1 MDRRKFIQG
10 TLTAASTGPFLGN
23 VLGANDRIVVGQ
35 IGLGGR
41 GYYEVTIN
49 LKNPQVELAA
59 VCDVFRPLA
68 DLTKQKC
75 GGRTESYTD
84 FRRVLDRK
92 DIDAVFVSTPDHWH
106 APITI
111 LACEAGK
118 DVYCEKPVS
127 HTIAEGRSMVQAR
140 RKYNRVVAVGSQ
152 QRSAPHFAKCAE
164 LVQAGYIGDVSAI
177 DCWIVSNEYPQGA
190 GRVADSA
197 PPAGL
202 DWDLYL
208 GPAPKVPYNRNR
220 YTWNFRWY
228 WDYSGGNMTDWGAHH
243 LDSIHQ
249 IMNVTSPKSAF
260 AVGSRKLN
268 DDRDTPDTLLATID
282 YGKFAVRFTNSQV
295 GIRMDKYAGTLF
307 YGTKGTLF
315 VDRGGYEVIPSKF
328 SAIVRSDIDQ
338 VQDMLESRRREV
350 SGEVPPPRDRTAA
363 PPLCEPVKVTGIK
376 MDPAIQAVHVQNF
389 LDCVKSRNHPAADVE
404 IGHTSIIPCHLA
416 NISYK
421 TGQRIIW
428 NAEREEI
435 VGNPEAAKLL
445 TKTYRAPWH
454 LPPIR

>member
-1 MDRRKFIQG
+1 MDRRKFIQ
-10 TLTAASTGPFLGN
+10 AAAATGPFLGR
-23 VLGANDRIVVGQ
+23 VLGANDHITVGQ

-49 LKNPQVELAA
+49 LKNPQVNLAA

-68 DLTKQKC
+68 DLTRQKC
-75 GGRTESYTD
+75 GGRTEAYTD

-111 LACEAGK
+111 LACQAGK
-118 DVYCEKPVS
+118 DVYCEKPLS
-127 HTIAEGRSMVQAR
+127 HTIAEGRWMIEAAR
-140 RKYNRVVAVGSQ
+140 KHNRVVAVGSQ

-164 LVQAGYIGDVSAI
+164 LVQSGYIGDVSAI
-177 DCWIVSNEYPQGA
+177 DCWIVSNEYPTGA
-190 GRVADSA
+190 GRVPDSER
-197 PPAGL
+197 PEGL

-220 YTWNFRWY
+220 YIWNFRWH

-249 IMNVTSPKSAF
+249 IMNVTAPKSAY
-260 AVGSRKLN
+260 AAGSRKLQ
-268 DDRDTPDTLLATID
+268 DGRDTPDTFLATID
-282 YGKFAVRFTNSQV
+282 YGNFAVRFVNSQV
-295 GIRMDKYAGTLF
+295 GLRMDKYAGTLI

-338 VQDMLESRRREV
+338 VEDMLASRRREV
-350 SGEVPPPRDRTAA
+350 AGEPPPPRDHSPAQ
-363 PPLCEPVKVTGIK
+363 LYCEAIKVTGIK

-389 LDCVKSRNHPAADVE
+389 LDCIKTRQKPNADVE
-404 IGHTSIIPCHLA
+404 VGHTSIVPCHLA

-421 TGQRIIW
+421 TGTKVVWDANREQII
-428 NAEREEI
+428 N
-435 VGNPEAAKLL
+435 NPEAAKLL
-445 TKTYRAPWH
+445 TKPYRDPWNPKS
-454 LPPIR
+454 L

>member
-1 MDRRKFIQG
+1 
-10 TLTAASTGPFLGN
+10 
-23 VLGANDRIVVGQ
+23 
-35 IGLGGR
+35 
-41 GYYEVTIN
+41 
-49 LKNPQVELAA
+49 
-59 VCDVFRPLA
+59 
-68 DLTKQKC
+68 
-75 GGRTESYTD
+75 
-84 FRRVLDRK
+84 
-92 DIDAVFVSTPDHWH
+92 
-106 APITI
+106 
-111 LACEAGK
+111 
-118 DVYCEKPVS
+118 
-127 HTIAEGRSMVQAR
+127 
-140 RKYNRVVAVGSQ
+140 
-152 QRSAPHFAKCAE
+152 
-164 LVQAGYIGDVSAI
+164 
-177 DCWIVSNEYPQGA
+177 
-190 GRVADSA
+190 
-197 PPAGL
+197 
-202 DWDLYL
+202 
-208 GPAPKVPYNRNR
+208 
-220 YTWNFRWY
+220 
-228 WDYSGGNMTDWGAHH
+228 
-243 LDSIHQ
+243 
-249 IMNVTSPKSAF
+249 
-260 AVGSRKLN
+260 
-268 DDRDTPDTLLATID
+268 
-282 YGKFAVRFTNSQV
+282 
-295 GIRMDKYAGTLF
+295 MDKYAGTLF